1 MSIKEKARF
10 LRTTSFESIN
20 QLAVAKQPHWG
31 KMSAQQML
39 EHLNDFYEISI
50 QKWVFELAVPEA
62 HLPKYKAFLY
72 SPQPFRENTKA
83 PKTVLGDHPLPL
95 RTASLDAAKAQL
107 QLTVE
112 EFFHFFETQPNK
124 TTTHPVFGS
133 LHFEE
138 WVLLHY
144 KHVSHHLRQFE

>member
-1 MSIKEKARF
+1 MSINEKAHF
-10 LRTTSFESIN
+10 LRTTSFESVN
-20 QLAVAKQPHWG
+20 QLEEAKQPHWG
-31 KMSAQQML
+31 KMNAQQML

-50 QKWVFELAVPEA
+50 QKLVFELAVPEE
-62 HLPKYKAFLY
+62 HLPKYKEFLY
-72 SPQPFRENTKA
+72 SPHPFKENTKA

-95 RTASLDAAKAQL
+95 RTASLDAAKTQL
-107 QLTVE
+107 QHTVE
-112 EFFHFFETQPNK
+112 QFFHFFETEPSK
-124 TTTHPVFGS
+124 TSKHPVFGP